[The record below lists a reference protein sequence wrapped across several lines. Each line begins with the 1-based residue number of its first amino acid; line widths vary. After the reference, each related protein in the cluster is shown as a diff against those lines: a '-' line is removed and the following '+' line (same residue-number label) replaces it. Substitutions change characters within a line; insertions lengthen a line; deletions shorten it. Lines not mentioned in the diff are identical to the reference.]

1 MADFK
6 AVAFPLRA
14 ARESVRRGWRCFPRW
29 LPGAPHVAGRLPVA
43 SLEVRAGPAGC
54 GRTLCRHALPGGVVA
69 RGMYQRYRRVWF
81 ATATLAPTLR
91 GTLPSIGLRFGVA
104 SHQFRATSVRF
115 AAPLVSPFRSLFP
128 LSGNFAR
135 ALKARPACTG
145 TVPMDVLRSQE
156 CKPGGESYRFGVS
169 GRREPACVLG
179 KWL

>member
-29 LPGAPHVAGRLPVA
+29 LPGAPHVAGRLPVEP
-43 SLEVRAGPAGC
+43 LEARAGPAGC

-115 AAPLVSPFRSLFP
+115 AAPLVAPFRSLFP
-128 LSGNFAR
+128 LFGNFAL
-135 ALKARPACTG
+135 ALESPSCLHRNS
-145 TVPMDVLRSQE
+145 PMDTLCRRE
-156 CKPGGESYRFGVS
+156 CKLTCGVFTLL
-169 GRREPACVLG
+169 RVCEKAFPE
-179 KWL
+179 

>member
-1 MADFK
+1 MAGFK

-14 ARESVRRGWRCFPRW
+14 ARESARRGCRCFPRW
-29 LPGAPHVAGRLPVA
+29 WQGAPHVAGRLPVA
-43 SLEVRAGPAGC
+43 SLEVRAGPAGW
-54 GRTLCRHALPGGVVA
+54 GGTLCRHALAGGVVA

-135 ALKARPACTG
+135 ALESPSCLHRNS
-145 TVPMDVLRSQE
+145 PMDTLCRRKSKLTTRIFTLFTLSH
-156 CKPGGESYRFGVS
+156 KPFPE
-169 GRREPACVLG
+169 
-179 KWL
+179 

>member
-1 MADFK
+1 MAGFK

-135 ALKARPACTG
+135 ALESPSCLHRNS
-145 TVPMDVLRSQE
+145 PMDTLCRRE
-156 CKPGGESYRFGVS
+156 CKLTGGVFTLLSVCEKALP
-169 GRREPACVLG
+169 E
-179 KWL
+179 